1 MVCES
6 GLSGKHQGGRRI
18 VLTAPEKLQQPAIGL
33 RMALYRV
40 ARAFWAPANCTELF
54 CQRVALAFNRR
65 HVLA

>member
-1 MVCES
+1 
-6 GLSGKHQGGRRI
+6 
-18 VLTAPEKLQQPAIGL
+18 
-33 RMALYRV
+33 MALYRV